1 MDYLSGLICWGYDP
15 SRMADSIGAVIGMKG
30 EERSRRSLAGLKPSR
45 YNVRVGEISVRLGK
59 SLRAK
64 RRP

>member
-15 SRMADSIGAVIGMKG
+15 SRMADSTGAVIGTKG
-30 EERSRRSLAGLKPSR
+30 EERSLRSLAGLKPSR
-45 YNVRVGEISVRLGK
+45 YDVRVGEISVGLGK